1 MGPLRV
7 VTVLVALLIGAGEIA
22 RWWGQARFLPMA
34 LDELLVAGAL
44 LVAAAIAGKAGSG
57 PLAAAWGAFCGLVLT
72 LLVETLDHLLAGP
85 AKARAE
91 FYAIVLAA
99 MLLVGLWGLFR
110 AIRLIGEGRAAD
122 QPADRAPPP
131 R

>member
-1 MGPLRV
+1 MGPLRL
-7 VTVLVALLIGAGEIA
+7 VTWLVALLVGAGEIA

-34 LDELLVAGAL
+34 LDELLVAGAML
-44 LVAAAIAGKAGSG
+44 AAAATAGRAGSG

-72 LLVETLDHLLAGP
+72 LLVETVDHMLAGP

-91 FYAIVLAA
+91 VYAIVLAA

-110 AIRLIGEGRAAD
+110 AIRLIGEGRS
-122 QPADRAPPP
+122 ADRSAPTP